1 MNSTTSDLPAPDFS
15 YHPRTDL
22 IAGIRPYR
30 EGTYRL
36 EAEQVGSKF
45 VVHNYGHGGAGIT
58 MALGCAHVVRDVI
71 VASGQ
76 APVGTP
82 IAVLGAGV
90 MGLTAAK
97 LLREMNLRVAIYA
110 KAFSNTTSD
119 RAGGQWAPSF
129 VNHEDSPT
137 AKQRFEDILR
147 RAFRGY
153 EAMIGPRY
161 GISRRPN
168 YTWKETA
175 SFKKVPH
182 DLILPP
188 TYFQRL
194 PFPGHEHQE
203 GFLYQTLLIE
213 PPVFL
218 NQLRTDLRDA
228 RVPMIEEDFRSP
240 QQLEALSE
248 QLVVN
253 CLGLGS
259 RRIWPDS
266 KLIPIKGQLIRL
278 SPQPNLQ
285 YLYSGTPY
293 GYIFP
298 RQDAV
303 VVGGTEE
310 FSNED
315 DTPHD
320 GMCAKIIE
328 LHRTAFA
335 GTTALADSTIPDW
348 VAKYK

>member
-1 MNSTTSDLPAPDFS
+1 MNSTTGDLPAPNFTYD
-15 YHPRTDL
+15 PTTDL

-36 EAEQVGSKF
+36 EAERVGTKL

-58 MALGCAHVVRDVI
+58 MALGCAHVVRDI
-71 VASGQ
+71 ISDQAS
-76 APVGTP
+76 AGTP
-82 IAVLGAGV
+82 VAVLGGGV
-90 MGLTAAK
+90 MGLTVAK
-97 LLREMNLRVAIYA
+97 LLREMNLRVTMYA

-129 VNHEDSPT
+129 VNHEDTPA

-153 EAMIGPRY
+153 EAMIGPHY

-182 DLILPP
+182 DLICPP
-188 TYFQRL
+188 TYLPRL
-194 PFPGHEHQE
+194 PFQGHVRQD
-203 GFLYQTLLIE
+203 GYLYQTLLIE
-213 PPVFL
+213 PPTFL
-218 NQLRTDLRDA
+218 NQLRTDLRNA
-228 RVPMIEEDFRSP
+228 QVAMIQEDFKSL
-240 QQLEALSE
+240 QQLANLSE
-248 QLVVN
+248 PLVVN

-259 RRIWPDS
+259 RRLWPDS
-266 KLIPIKGQLIRL
+266 KLVPIKGQLIRL
-278 SPQPNLQ
+278 NPQPCLQ

-298 RQDAV
+298 RQDKV

-310 FSNED
+310 FCNED
-315 DTPHD
+315 DTPHE
-320 GMCAKIIE
+320 GMCAEIIALHKI
-328 LHRTAFA
+328 AFA
-335 GTTALADSTIPDW
+335 GGTLVGRVLPDW